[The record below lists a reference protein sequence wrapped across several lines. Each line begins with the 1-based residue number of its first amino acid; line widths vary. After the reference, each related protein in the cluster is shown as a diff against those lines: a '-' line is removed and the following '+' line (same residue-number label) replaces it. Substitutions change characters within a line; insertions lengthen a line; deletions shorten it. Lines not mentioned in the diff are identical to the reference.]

1 MSQTMTAD
9 IETTYQAWIACIQE
23 RRSADLQALT
33 HETFEYSSGAHTL
46 HYADL
51 VAHTNGFLDIRGE
64 DVRVTLNGI
73 ISGPGESLVA
83 QLYVDCRPIEPLL
96 GVEPKGDVIRFFQQ
110 QIVSLKDGRV
120 TKVLAVTDFDHVR
133 RQLSGEQD
141 RGEPD
146 DIEPRH
152 AAGGLT
158 SAELDRLYRDY
169 IACINENLT
178 EAGLSQF
185 CQPIVVHS
193 RKELTLER
201 YCALI
206 QESSSA
212 VQDMTA
218 HIHTLVAQE
227 QSQRVGVRLEW
238 SGTPITTLQ
247 GVEPNGRNVRFP
259 EHVIYQ
265 LESGKIARVWSIVD
279 WEEFRRQMSE

>member
-1 MSQTMTAD
+1 MPSD
-9 IETTYQAWIACIQE
+9 IEATYRAWIACIQE
-23 RRSADLQALT
+23 RRWTDLPAFT

-46 HYADL
+46 RQADL

-96 GVEPKGDVIRFFQQ
+96 GVEPTGDVIRFFQQ

-120 TKVLAVTDFDHVR
+120 SKVLAVTDFDHVQ

-152 AAGGLT
+152 TAVGGLT
-158 SAELDRLYRDY
+158 TAELDRLYRDY
-169 IACINENLT
+169 ITCINEDLT
-178 EAGLSQF
+178 EAGLSNF
-185 CQPIVVHS
+185 CHPIVVHS

-206 QESSSA
+206 QGSSSA
-212 VQDMTA
+212 VRDMTA

-238 SGTPITTLQ
+238 SGTPVTTLQ
-247 GVEPNGRNVRFP
+247 GVEPNGRSVRFP

-265 LESGKIARVWSIVD
+265 LKSGKIARVWSVVD